1 MKGRETVNESR
12 PAQTA
17 EELETVGAMRLRVRA
32 LDADREAMR
41 AFALRVAE
49 ASMGRDTLA
58 VTELC
63 PHCSLKR
70 QGEYGYSGTRYENNV
85 VDQVRRQGL

>member
-1 MKGRETVNESR
+1 
-12 PAQTA
+12 
-17 EELETVGAMRLRVRA
+17 
-32 LDADREAMR
+32 MR

-70 QGEYGYSGTRYENNV
+70 QGEYGYSGTCYENNV